1 MQISLSDHFTYKKLL
16 TFTMPSIL
24 MMVFTSIYN
33 AVDGFFVSNY
43 AGETPLAAVNL
54 IFPLWIICSSFGFVF
69 GAGGTAYVSKTLGE
83 GNRKKANESFSLF
96 IYTSIVIGIVV
107 SILGY
112 IFAPMVSKMLG
123 AEGELLEQ
131 SVLYIRIL
139 FLLHPFMM
147 LQIEFHEFCVTAE
160 KPKLGFYVTLAGG
173 AVNIILDA
181 LLVGYYKLG
190 IMGAAIA
197 TDISVFIGG
206 GVPLLYFTFKNSSL
220 LRLCKCSLDFKALFK
235 AITNGISEL
244 VNSIS
249 GAIVGF
255 LYNYQLMIYIGE
267 KGVAAF
273 GVLMYVYFFFQ
284 SIFIGYAF
292 GSAPLFGFNF
302 GARKASEL
310 KNLLSKSLKLILFF
324 SLCMFFIGAVFSSSI
339 SSLFTSYDESLFKL
353 TKFALEICT
362 FAFLFFGFNI
372 FGSAFFTA
380 LSDGITSAKIAG
392 FRSLLIEPAIIMI
405 LPKFFGKDSIWW
417 SVVIAEVVCILVT
430 AFYFVKKRELYL
442 NPKPNY

>member
-1 MQISLSDHFTYKKLL
+1 
-16 TFTMPSIL
+16 

-54 IFPLWIICSSFGFVF
+54 IVPLWIICSSFGFVF

-96 IYTSIVIGIVV
+96 IYTSILIGIVV

-147 LQIEFHEFCVTAE
+147 LQIEFQEFCVTAE

-173 AVNIILDA
+173 FVNIILDA

-249 GAIVGF
+249 GAVVGF

-273 GVLMYVYFFFQ
+273 GVLVYVYFFFQ
-284 SIFIGYAF
+284 SI
-292 GSAPLFGFNF
+292 
-302 GARKASEL
+302 
-310 KNLLSKSLKLILFF
+310 LSPFLGKSSVKIF
-324 SLCMFFIGAVFSSSI
+324 
-339 SSLFTSYDESLFKL
+339 FKL
-353 TKFALEICT
+353 F
-362 FAFLFFGFNI
+362 
-372 FGSAFFTA
+372 
-380 LSDGITSAKIAG
+380 
-392 FRSLLIEPAIIMI
+392 
-405 LPKFFGKDSIWW
+405 
-417 SVVIAEVVCILVT
+417 
-430 AFYFVKKRELYL
+430 
-442 NPKPNY
+442 

>member
-147 LQIEFHEFCVTAE
+147 LQIEFQEFCVTA
-160 KPKLGFYVTLAGG
+160 
-173 AVNIILDA
+173 
-181 LLVGYYKLG
+181 
-190 IMGAAIA
+190 
-197 TDISVFIGG
+197 
-206 GVPLLYFTFKNSSL
+206 
-220 LRLCKCSLDFKALFK
+220 
-235 AITNGISEL
+235 
-244 VNSIS
+244 
-249 GAIVGF
+249 
-255 LYNYQLMIYIGE
+255 
-267 KGVAAF
+267 
-273 GVLMYVYFFFQ
+273 
-284 SIFIGYAF
+284 
-292 GSAPLFGFNF
+292 
-302 GARKASEL
+302 
-310 KNLLSKSLKLILFF
+310 
-324 SLCMFFIGAVFSSSI
+324 
-339 SSLFTSYDESLFKL
+339 
-353 TKFALEICT
+353 
-362 FAFLFFGFNI
+362 
-372 FGSAFFTA
+372 
-380 LSDGITSAKIAG
+380 
-392 FRSLLIEPAIIMI
+392 
-405 LPKFFGKDSIWW
+405 
-417 SVVIAEVVCILVT
+417 
-430 AFYFVKKRELYL
+430 
-442 NPKPNY
+442 